1 MPKADVLNMR
11 EVKWVIITE
20 QNYQQ
25 VFEDLKKTGRPIAIF
40 GLTDKGY
47 ENLGLNLSDLRAYIQ
62 QQQTIIAAYQNY
74 YQKSSEALDKANAEI
89 NGVKGEVKQQQD
101 EQAAQKP
108 AWQFW
113 KK

>member
-1 MPKADVLNMR
+1 MR

-20 QNYQQ
+20 ENYKQ

-62 QQQTIIAAYQNY
+62 QQQTIIAAYENY
-74 YQKSSEALDKANAEI
+74 YKKSSEALDKANAEI
-89 NGVKGEVKQQQD
+89 NGVQDEVKQQQKD
-101 EQAAQKP
+101 QETKP
-108 AWQFW
+108 KSWQFW
-113 KK
+113 KN